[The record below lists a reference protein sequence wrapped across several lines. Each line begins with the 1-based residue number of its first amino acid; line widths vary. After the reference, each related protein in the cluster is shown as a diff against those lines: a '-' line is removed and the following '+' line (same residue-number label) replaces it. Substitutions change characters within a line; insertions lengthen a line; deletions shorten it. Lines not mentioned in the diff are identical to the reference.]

1 MENNVNELRKI
12 LFESIRGVKDGTLD
26 IEKAKAVADM
36 SQVIINSAKIEVDY
50 IKATGGVSGST
61 FLTERE
67 NHDKDSQGYAHIAG
81 NRNKLPRAV

>member
-1 MENNVNELRKI
+1 MENNVNELRQI

-61 FLTERE
+61 FLTDGQQSNEGG
-67 NHDKDSQGYAHIAG
+67 NGYAHIAG
-81 NRNKLPRAV
+81 SRNKLPRAV